1 MIRSMT
7 GFGKAERE
15 TAEKKITVELRSLN
29 SRQLDLNIKIPAIYR
44 DRETIMRNE
53 IASLLKR
60 GKTDLSIYID
70 SKGIDNIPV
79 INTGV
84 VKYYVEQLH
93 ETGKGL
99 GVGDYSPLEMMKLA
113 MRMPDILTSKKLEPD
128 EKEWDDVYSTFLSAL
143 EQLDSYRIQEGE
155 AMKSDLENRITSI
168 EKNLSEINP
177 FEEKRIEN
185 IRGRLQ
191 QNMKEFFNNNSV
203 DRNRFEQ
210 EIIYYLEKLDITE
223 EKVRLLNH
231 IEYFRETL
239 NSEEPSGKKIG
250 FITQEIGREINTIGS
265 KANDFNIQK
274 LVVQMKDELEKIKEQ
289 SLNIL

>member
-1 MIRSMT
+1 MT

-29 SRQLDLNIKIPAIYR
+29 SRQLDLNTKIPAIYR

-53 IASLLKR
+53 IASVLKR

-93 ETGKGL
+93 ETGKAL
-99 GVGDYSPLEMMKLA
+99 GMGDYSPLEMMKLA
-113 MRMPDILTSKKLEPD
+113 MRMPDTLTSKKLEPD
-128 EKEWDDVYSTFLSAL
+128 EKEWDDVYNTFLSAL

-155 AMKSDLENRITSI
+155 AMKTDLENRITSI
-168 EKNLSEINP
+168 ERNLSEINP